1 MIVSDNKKLINI
13 IILITALYL
22 ANTFLAMKK
31 IDLGFV
37 FTQGVII
44 AFGILAIIV
53 HEVSHGY
60 MAYALGDNTARDAG
74 RLSLNPIKHFDPLGV
89 LAMIVAHIGWA
100 KPVPV
105 DYTAFKKPRRDII
118 LVALAGPLSNLALAF
133 VFAAII
139 KYYMRFAG
147 INLFSNLEEPGIY
160 AAMLIIKAM
169 IIGGVQINLIL
180 MCFNLLPLPPL
191 DGSKVL
197 MCLLPEKQARQFAS
211 LEAYGLFIV
220 LALVYF
226 RALDPFV
233 FGPAEY
239 IYERLQHFILTR

>member
-1 MIVSDNKKLINI
+1 MIVSDNKKLVNI
-13 IILITALYL
+13 IILIIALYL

-118 LVALAGPLSNLALAF
+118 LVALAGPLSNLALA
-133 VFAAII
+133 VIFA
-139 KYYMRFAG
+139 
-147 INLFSNLEEPGIY
+147 E
-160 AAMLIIKAM
+160 
-169 IIGGVQINLIL
+169 IG
-180 MCFNLLPLPPL
+180 
-191 DGSKVL
+191 
-197 MCLLPEKQARQFAS
+197 RAS
-211 LEAYGLFIV
+211 C
-220 LALVYF
+220 
-226 RALDPFV
+226 R
-233 FGPAEY
+233 
-239 IYERLQHFILTR
+239 ERV